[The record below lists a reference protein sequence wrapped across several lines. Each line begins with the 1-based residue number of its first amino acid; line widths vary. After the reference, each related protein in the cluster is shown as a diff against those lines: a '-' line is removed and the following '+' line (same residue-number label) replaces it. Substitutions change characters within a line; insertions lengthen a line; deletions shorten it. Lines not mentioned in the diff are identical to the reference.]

1 MKEKNIRIIWDKFI
15 EKYKIYFESNE
26 EVWNDTLQKV
36 INYINENNKRPSM
49 VNKNIDIK
57 NLGKWIGTQ
66 QTNYKNKINIMSN
79 QEIYNK
85 WTEFINDPLYKKY
98 F

>member
-57 NLGKWIGTQ
+57 NLGKWIGT
-66 QTNYKNKINIMSN
+66 
-79 QEIYNK
+79 
-85 WTEFINDPLYKKY
+85 
-98 F
+98 